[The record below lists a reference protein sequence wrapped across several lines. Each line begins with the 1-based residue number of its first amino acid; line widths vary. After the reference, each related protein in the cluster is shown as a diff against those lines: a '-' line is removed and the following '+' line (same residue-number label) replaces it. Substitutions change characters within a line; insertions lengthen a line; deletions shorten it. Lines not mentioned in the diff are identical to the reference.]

1 MAAAG
6 PARRARVGSEVVTL
20 RAPVPG
26 PPRPLKTPTVA
37 ERKLRSG
44 LRVYAVRKPGVPK
57 VEVQLIVRI
66 GERTRSG
73 APERLLAKTLTAG
86 TSKRSSVDI
95 AMELQRL
102 GASLEAG
109 VSPDALS
116 VGGSVLAPNLGS
128 YLDLMTEILTEA
140 VFPGDEIAIEREV
153 AVQEIT
159 IARSQPQVLAQEA
172 VRRRLFGKH
181 SYSLVLPDPAAV
193 AKTGRAAVARLFA
206 ERVQPR
212 DADLVIVGDVRP
224 GHALDLVEQS
234 LKAWRGG
241 KAAAKT
247 AEPRPSTPG
256 PLLIVD
262 RPGAVQT
269 NIRFAGRTVA
279 PGHPDSYAL
288 ECANGIF
295 GGAATSRLFLN
306 IREDKGYTYSP
317 YSTFQHLRHASY
329 FEVGAEVGTEVTA
342 PSLVETRYELGRMAA
357 LEVGKEE
364 LEAVQRY
371 LTGLMAL
378 RIQSQRGLAATL
390 GRLVAFGLGV
400 DYLKDYPRRI
410 NAVTTADVLDA
421 AARYMAPARLVGVL
435 VGDASR
441 IAGGVEALEPIVVE

>member
-1 MAAAG
+1 VG
-6 PARRARVGSEVVTL
+6 PEVVTL
-20 RAPVPG
+20 QPPLPG

-37 ERKLRSG
+37 ERKLRNG
-44 LRVYAVRKPGVPK
+44 LSAYAVRKPGVPK
-57 VEVQLIVRI
+57 AEVQLVVPT

-73 APERLLAKTLTAG
+73 AAERLLAKTLTSG
-86 TSKRSSVDI
+86 TSNRTSFDI

-102 GASLEAG
+102 GASMEAG
-109 VSPDALS
+109 ASPDALS
-116 VGGSVLAPNLGS
+116 VGGAVLAPNLGS
-128 YLDLMTEILTEA
+128 YLELLAEVLTDA
-140 VFPGDEIAIEREV
+140 AFPSDEIAVEREV

-159 IARSQPQVLAQEA
+159 MARSQPQVLAQEA
-172 VRRRLFGKH
+172 VRKRLFGKH
-181 SYSLVLPDPAAV
+181 TYALVLPDPTV
-193 AKTGRAAVARLFA
+193 VGRTGRAPVARLHA

-212 DADLVIVGDVRP
+212 GANLVIVGDVRP
-224 GHALDLVEQS
+224 GKVLDLAEQA
-234 LKAWRGG
+234 LKTWR
-241 KAAAKT
+241 ARTAVAKT
-247 AEPRPSTPG
+247 PQPVPAASG
-256 PLLIVD
+256 PTLIVD

-269 NIRFAGRTVA
+269 NIRFAGRTVP

-317 YSTFQHLRHASY
+317 YSRFQHLRLASY

-342 PSLVETRYELGRMAA
+342 PSIVETRYELGRMAA
-357 LEVGKEE
+357 VEVGKEE

-378 RIQSQRGLAATL
+378 RIQSQRGLAASL
-390 GRLVAFGLGV
+390 AGLVTFGLGI

-410 NAVTTADVLDA
+410 NAVTAADVLDVSE
-421 AARYMAPARLVGVL
+421 RYLAPGRLSAVL

-441 IAGGVEALEPIVVE
+441 IASHVEALEPVQVSSGTA